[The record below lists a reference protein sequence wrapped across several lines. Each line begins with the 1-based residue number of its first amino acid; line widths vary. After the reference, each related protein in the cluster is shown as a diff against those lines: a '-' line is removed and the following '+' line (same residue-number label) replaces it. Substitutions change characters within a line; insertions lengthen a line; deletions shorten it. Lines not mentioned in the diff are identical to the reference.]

1 MSIKRGE
8 RLYFKAD
15 SSDVR
20 AAIRERLEESAV
32 GLERELAE
40 AKRKIADSIGTTDLD
55 LAARIAALGFD
66 DETANILDLIPLVHV
81 AWADGKIQR
90 GERARI
96 LEILEVRGHAP
107 ESTPFQMIEALLEQP
122 PPPAFMRQS
131 LAILRD
137 LLGDRPTVAQ
147 TIVSMCV
154 DVANASGGL
163 FGFGRRVSEQEREL
177 ISKIAFELGDGAKA
191 EFQRRLGR

>member
-1 MSIKRGE
+1 MKRGE
-8 RLYFKAD
+8 RMYFSPE

-20 AAIRERLEESAV
+20 EAIREQLEESAV
-32 GLERELAE
+32 GLERELAH
-40 AKRKIADSIGTTDLD
+40 AKRKIADSVGTTNLD

-66 DETANILDLIPLVHV
+66 EETSHVLDLVPLIHV

-96 LEILEVRGHAP
+96 LEIMEVRGYGP
-107 ESTPFQMIEALLEQP
+107 GSRPFIMIEALLEKP

-131 LAILRD
+131 LAILRQ
-137 LLGDRPTVAQ
+137 LLGDRQGVAQ

-154 DVANASGGL
+154 EVANASGGI
-163 FGFGRRVSEQEREL
+163 FGFGNRVSEEERDL
-177 ISKIAFELGDGAKA
+177 ISKIAFELGDGAKE
-191 EFQRRLGR
+191 EFERRLGR